1 MREMEGLRVMQQ
13 PSIAFNSATL
23 ASRGVPRPFKP
34 CANFLATTPAGNWRR
49 LSLSSKITSSIIRR
63 VASATRA
70 QVSTYEGTELDAIS
84 NLSQI
89 VPDSVIFDDFERFP
103 PQAATVNAS
112 LLLGITGLPRAK
124 YHSAI
129 DSALAYGR
137 CYTIQSTPD
146 RLSCFL
152 SKALVNVGAELVKL
166 VPGRVSTEVDAR
178 LAYDT
183 PGIIEKVHELL
194 ALYDEVEVPRDRLLF
209 KIPGT
214 WQGIEAARYLEEE
227 GIQTHVTLIYS
238 FAQAAVAAQAG
249 VSVIQLYIGRIR
261 DWARTHS
268 GDMNVDPVLQM
279 GLDPGIALATRVY
292 NYVHK
297 NGYKSKLMAASVR
310 NKQDV
315 FSLLGLDYLIVPV
328 KVLQSLKESKADF
341 GEKYAFEPRLTPT
354 AAKSTSFRVEETKSW
369 DKVKFAEFGQ
379 SAMGPMAE
387 ELVASGIESSIA
399 QTKRIEE
406 HFSKIWPPPNV

>member
-1 MREMEGLRVMQQ
+1 MLHTARRKRSSWYIMYRV
-13 PSIAFNSATL
+13 
-23 ASRGVPRPFKP
+23 GVI
-34 CANFLATTPAGNWRR
+34 
-49 LSLSSKITSSIIRR
+49 LS
-63 VASATRA
+63 
-70 QVSTYEGTELDAIS
+70 
-84 NLSQI
+84 
-89 VPDSVIFDDFERFP
+89 
-103 PQAATVNAS
+103 
-112 LLLGITGLPRAK
+112 
-124 YHSAI
+124 
-129 DSALAYGR
+129 
-137 CYTIQSTPD
+137 
-146 RLSCFL
+146 
-152 SKALVNVGAELVKL
+152 
-166 VPGRVSTEVDAR
+166 
-178 LAYDT
+178 
-183 PGIIEKVHELL
+183 
-194 ALYDEVEVPRDRLLF
+194 
-209 KIPGT
+209 
-214 WQGIEAARYLEEE
+214 QGIEAARYLEEE

-238 FAQAAVAAQAG
+238 FVQAAVAAQAG

-387 ELVASGIESSIA
+387 ELVASGVESSIA

-406 HFSKIWPPPNV
+406 HFAKIWPPPNV